1 MLKGFFFSSLQQILS
16 GVTCW
21 RYINNTE
28 LLTFVHSIGIPL
40 QLTVLHARYNVKQR
54 KNLLLIEC
62 NARGHH
68 ETAREITVAVIYD
81 CVVPRVA
88 YTGKKDTRVSTKTE
102 DNTKTFTLSFLW

>member
-1 MLKGFFFSSLQQILS
+1 MQQILT

-21 RYINNTE
+21 RYINNIE

-40 QLTVLHARYNVKQR
+40 QLAVLHARYNVKKR

-62 NARGHH
+62 NARGHN
-68 ETAREITVAVIYD
+68 ETACEITVAVIYN

-88 YTGKKDTRVSTKTE
+88 YTEKKDTRVSTKTE